1 MTPELTSIK
10 QLINSLTEDDDLRQE
25 LWVHFLS
32 GHPSPS
38 FIYQLEILMIYR
50 RVVEDFQYKMATFL
64 KHPLTPKMEKAL
76 LILAPTERRIIYLLM
91 CGLSPEEIA
100 RYKSISVVKVY
111 QAITSIRS
119 SPAWR
124 DLRKGFARCS
134 KKIYKKMS
142 DTD

>member
-10 QLINSLTEDDDLRQE
+10 QLINSLTEDEDLRQE

-38 FIYQLEILMIYR
+38 FIYQLEVLMIYR
-50 RVVEDFQYKMATFL
+50 RVVEDFQYKMAVFL
-64 KHPLTPKMEKAL
+64 RRPLSSRVEKAL

-91 CGLSPEEIA
+91 CGLSPEDIA
-100 RYKSISVVKVY
+100 KYKGISVVKVY

-124 DLRKGFARCS
+124 DLRKGFTRCS
-134 KKIYKKMS
+134 KRISKTMK